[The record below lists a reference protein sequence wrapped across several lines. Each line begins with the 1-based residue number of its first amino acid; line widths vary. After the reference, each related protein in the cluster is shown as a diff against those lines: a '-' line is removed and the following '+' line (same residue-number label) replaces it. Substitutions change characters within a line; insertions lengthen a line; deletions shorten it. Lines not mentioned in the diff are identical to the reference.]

1 MIVLLNLKSRFYQ
14 IPRHAFIRGI
24 QIILMSSELHSSKT
38 LTKVQPSK
46 SNAIDMRLKPQ

>member
-1 MIVLLNLKSRFYQ
+1 MTMLLNLKSRFYQ
-14 IPRHAFIRGI
+14 IPRHVFIQGI

-46 SNAIDMRLKPQ
+46 SNALDMHLKPQ